1 MSEVIG
7 ELFEMSGS
15 SKEKGNQRALGI
27 FGKLDFDG
35 NGELDEMEF
44 VKGAMDDQEL
54 IKMLNGDNDDKKEDG
69 EEQYEY
75 DYHVPKIDECDV

>member
-7 ELFEMSGS
+7 ELFEMNGL
-15 SKEKGNQRALGI
+15 SKEKGNERALKI

-44 VKGAMDDQEL
+44 VSGCMDDQEL
-54 IKMLNGDNDDKKEDG
+54 LRMLKGDDNDANEDG
-69 EEQYEY
+69 EDQYEY
-75 DYHVPKIDECDV
+75 DYHVPKMEEH